1 MLYFGF
7 RKSGFPG
14 LKWLRL
20 EIAMLFPTRGAQ
32 MRRALLSL
40 LTAAVIAAVAGPA
53 AVGAASAAVVKIPPR
68 PKFESSA
75 PFAAWNNGGF
85 ILYNNEWNS
94 SAGPQTIWGNSYGS
108 WGVQSDQA
116 AGHAVET
123 YPCVQQD
130 YNNVRVSS
138 FHLIRNGFTESMPDA
153 AGLDAEAA
161 DDVWL
166 NNYGIEVMIWVDN
179 HGQIPIGRIIS
190 HAWIFGQ
197 YFAVWRGGSTYT
209 FALDYNETSGETH
222 ILAALQ
228 WLMEHGYVSASA
240 TLTQVDFGWEVA
252 STDGSPVDF
261 AMTSYWLHS

>member
-1 MLYFGF
+1 
-7 RKSGFPG
+7 
-14 LKWLRL
+14 
-20 EIAMLFPTRGAQ
+20 
-32 MRRALLSL
+32 
-40 LTAAVIAAVAGPA
+40 
-53 AVGAASAAVVKIPPR
+53 
-68 PKFESSA
+68 
-75 PFAAWNNGGF
+75 
-85 ILYNNEWNS
+85 
-94 SAGPQTIWGNSYGS
+94 
-108 WGVQSDQA
+108 
-116 AGHAVET
+116 
-123 YPCVQQD
+123 
-130 YNNVRVSS
+130 
-138 FHLIRNGFTESMPDA
+138 MPDA

-252 STDGSPVDF
+252 STDGSPMDF

>member
-240 TLTQVDFGWEVA
+240 TLTQVDFGWEIA
-252 STDGSPVDF
+252 STGGSAQDF
-261 AMTSYWLHS
+261 AMTKYSLAS